1 MDIWGKTL
9 LCLIFYFSPLLEFL
23 VPINVRLNQYLS
35 SVTLSRFC
43 WWSQLEIKRSQ
54 QSERRTPLR
63 LSKEIVA
70 TTSFILYA
78 TSDRNQ
84 MKRKKKTGL
93 MSQNCSFTFPPC
105 TNNVHKLYLSISDKK
120 CDYLLCPLLK
130 KSFKAKVFV
139 YFLLQ
144 FFFEYASSFLLVLTV
159 NIIHHL
165 RHLILLTGIVIFK
178 FTRPHKESLWSIA
191 NNLIFAHKC
200 WL

>member
-1 MDIWGKTL
+1 MDIWGKAL
-9 LCLIFYFSPLLEFL
+9 LCLIFYFCPLLEFL

-84 MKRKKKTGL
+84 MKREKRDSCPKIAL
-93 MSQNCSFTFPPC
+93 SPFFLC
-105 TNNVHKLYLSISDKK
+105 TNNVHKLYVSISDKK
-120 CDYLLCPLLK
+120 LTYCALFK
-130 KSFKAKVFV
+130 KRAFKAESICFLSYFRFFV
-139 YFLLQ
+139 W
-144 FFFEYASSFLLVLTV
+144 AA
-159 NIIHHL
+159 IH
-165 RHLILLTGIVIFK
+165 
-178 FTRPHKESLWSIA
+178 
-191 NNLIFAHKC
+191 
-200 WL
+200 